1 MSGKPVEPAIVAQKG
16 PYEKV
21 LEPGD
26 SYWWCSCG
34 HSAAQPF
41 CDGSHSGTGHLPV
54 KTTVTDKNPVYLCG
68 CKATKTPPF
77 CDGSH
82 SSLP

>member
-1 MSGKPVEPAIVAQKG
+1 MSKPFEPTVIAQKE

-26 SYWWCSCG
+26 KYWWCSCG
-34 HSAAQPF
+34 RSAGQPF

-54 KTTVTDKNPVYLCG
+54 QVISPDKNPVYLCG
-68 CKATKTPPF
+68 CKATKNGPY

-82 SSLP
+82 RAL